1 MGHQEEAHDQLY
13 LATKQGERSKLKR
26 ADRLC
31 ACGKYWETLLPG
43 HASTLTGLMNGLEA
57 DVVRVPLIRG
67 PKATKEILSSAI
79 DIMNGVD
86 MELLQK
92 RQIADSVLSELAKT
106 IVLEK
111 VCLIECGDL
120 LAATLLQWRWKNVV

>member
-1 MGHQEEAHDQLY
+1 
-13 LATKQGERSKLKR
+13 
-26 ADRLC
+26 
-31 ACGKYWETLLPG
+31 
-43 HASTLTGLMNGLEA
+43 MNGLEA

-120 LAATLLQWRWKNVV
+120 LAATLLQWSLLCIIFSATWKRASRWCEGQFFCEWQNFHRHL